1 MEMWWGSL
9 CRLGVLKMRNALPVR
24 AKDAIPNDEGKP
36 SSSSLSQTVI
46 LDLMHAVLFKFSS
59 IWLFPKID

>member
-1 MEMWWGSL
+1 
-9 CRLGVLKMRNALPVR
+9 MRNALPVR

-46 LDLMHAVLFKFSS
+46 LDLMHAVLFKLSS